1 MITKDFIIEN
11 KTSLHARPASK
22 FVQVANEFKSDIF
35 IEKGNTR
42 VNAKSIMGVMTLG
55 AGRGSKIRLIV
66 DGIDQEEALETLSQ
80 LIQSNFGEE

>member
-11 KTSLHARPASK
+11 KTGLHARPASR
-22 FVQVANEFKSDIF
+22 FVQIANEFKCDIF

-55 AGRGSKIRLIV
+55 AGKGSKISIIA
-66 DGIDQEEALETLSQ
+66 DGIDEREAIETLTQ
-80 LIQSNFGEE
+80 LIESKFGEE

>member
-11 KTSLHARPASK
+11 KTGLHARPASK

>member
-11 KTSLHARPASK
+11 KTGLHARPASK
-22 FVQVANEFKSDIF
+22 FVQIANEFKSDIF

>member
-11 KTSLHARPASK
+11 KTGLHARPASK

-66 DGIDQEEALETLSQ
+66 DGKMCIRDRRKALSHHCRR
-80 LIQSNFGEE
+80 

>member
-1 MITKDFIIEN
+1 LITKDFIIEN
-11 KTSLHARPASK
+11 KTGLHARPASK